1 MKSCVSGLGET
12 LFQTSQ
18 NIVLVVTE
26 DEIIKAINPAAL
38 NHLGYQEDDI
48 IDKDFHDLDDEIY
61 KNYNVLNL
69 CNSYVD
75 NLNYDDETKQKLKN
89 KLKQL
94 HDLCAYSHDIER

>member
-48 IDKDFHDLDDEIY
+48 IGQPLSQVLDFSSQMNAPENGL
-61 KNYNVLNL
+61 L
-69 CNSYVD
+69 
-75 NLNYDDETKQKLKN
+75 
-89 KLKQL
+89 
-94 HDLCAYSHDIER
+94 

>member
-48 IDKDFHDLDDEIY
+48 IGQPL
-61 KNYNVLNL
+61 
-69 CNSYVD
+69 S
-75 NLNYDDETKQKLKN
+75 
-89 KLKQL
+89 
-94 HDLCAYSHDIER
+94 